1 MAALH
6 ELIPRNAN
14 DDTTM
19 DNCRG
24 RC

>member
-6 ELIPRNAN
+6 ALIPRNAN